1 MLPYVTVAVRA
12 VNEPATEADFVRF
25 PPSRW
30 KNVLISGPEWP
41 VIEVGLAL

>member
-25 PPSRW
+25 STIAVEKRVDKW
-30 KNVLISGPEWP
+30 
-41 VIEVGLAL
+41 A